1 MVSNGS
7 KRCIMKRK
15 FNIVSENGS
24 LKSQTPSDNELLAA
38 VRDKSGTESK
48 DAVSLLI
55 SRYMKLV
62 LKRAHFFSGDYSDV
76 EDLTQEGLL
85 ALYKAIESYDPE
97 RSPGFAAY
105 ADTCVSNRIKTVAAG
120 FAKINSRVSHV
131 ENDSDAVSEDIS
143 PENIWV
149 EKENAS
155 SINKAVLS
163 VLSAKEAKVFGL
175 YVSGMSYKEIAEQL
189 DISEKSVDNA
199 IFRIRKK
206 LRALSVG

>member
-1 MVSNGS
+1 
-7 KRCIMKRK
+7 MKRK
-15 FNIVSENGS
+15 FNIVSENGPS
-24 LKSQTPSDNELLAA
+24 KPQSTSDNELLAA
-38 VRDKSGTESK
+38 VRNKNGAESK

-55 SRYMKLV
+55 SRYLKLV
-62 LKRAHFFSGDYSDV
+62 LKRAHSFSDDYSDV

-97 RSPGFAAY
+97 RSPSFAAY
-105 ADTCVSNRIKTVAAG
+105 ADSCVSNRIKTVAAG
-120 FAKINSRVSHV
+120 FAKINSRVAHV
-131 ENDSDAVSEDIS
+131 EDDSNTVSEEIS

-175 YVSGMSYKEIAEQL
+175 YVSGMSYKEIAAQL

-199 IFRIRKK
+199 VFRIRKK
-206 LRALSVG
+206 LRSISVS